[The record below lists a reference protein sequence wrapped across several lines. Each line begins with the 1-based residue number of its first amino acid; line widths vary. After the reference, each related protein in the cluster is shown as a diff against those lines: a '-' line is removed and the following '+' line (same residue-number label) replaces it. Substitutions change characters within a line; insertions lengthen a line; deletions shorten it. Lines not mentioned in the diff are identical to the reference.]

1 MSLQRVTGD
10 TPPVV
15 GVLESVPALEST
27 ATSVP
32 SSYDRV

>member
-15 GVLESVPALEST
+15 GVLEPVAALEST
-27 ATSVP
+27 ATNVLP
-32 SSYDRV
+32 SYERV